1 MKAPDGSYVNGACLH
16 VQTHMKTAEKHGAI
30 GFQVRKK
37 EWIMMPLTMQREG
50 DTAIIQRVGGK
61 EEVRR
66 HLENMGFVPG
76 AEITVISIN
85 GGNVIVN
92 VKEARVAI
100 SKEMANKIM
109 V

>member
-1 MKAPDGSYVNGACLH
+1 
-16 VQTHMKTAEKHGAI
+16 
-30 GFQVRKK
+30 
-37 EWIMMPLTMQREG
+37 MPLTVARQGE
-50 DTAIIQRVGGK
+50 AASIKRVGGK

-76 AEITVISIN
+76 ASVTVVSVN
-85 GGNVIVN
+85 NGNVIVN

-109 V
+109 I